1 MADKKDELLNH
12 YGSATIGERGQIV
25 LPIEARKRFNVKP
38 GDRLMVMG
46 SDTCGFESIVLMKS
60 EAIVGLLNH
69 TREME
74 GLMKEGKNGMD
85 KILKRKDVKSF
96 FDQGGTDG
104 LAKRLKA
111 KKK

>member
-1 MADKKDELLNH
+1 MALKKDELLKH
-12 YGSATIGERGQIV
+12 YGSATVGERGQIV

-38 GDRLMVMG
+38 GDRFMVMG

-60 EAIVGLLNH
+60 EEIVGLLNH
-69 TREME
+69 TRELE
-74 GLMKEGKNGMD
+74 GLMKEGRKGMD
-85 KILKRKDVKSF
+85 KMLKRNDIKAF

-104 LAKRLKA
+104 LEKRLKA